1 MSIDRIKQALS
12 RILSLSPRRS
22 GRRGLRLQL
31 LLILTISLSPLLA
44 LSLAQGLIEFR
55 EERAAQA
62 DRFRSVL
69 MRATDEFEAEL
80 QRSSGVAETL
90 ASYPDLPDLRGRRCD
105 DTLRALRAVQP
116 NFANIR
122 RIAADGTVLCAAEA
136 TDESADL
143 LETAWF
149 QRMLAGEV
157 ATLSGIYLDW
167 ALHRPVMTVAR
178 RLERDAGFGGVI
190 AIDLDVRTVLDLLR
204 NQELPAEMGLALVDA
219 QGNLSY
225 VSELPEADR
234 LARLPEDMIARVRAT
249 GQPVLAEQLEASPG
263 RAVLVAPLPGRDL
276 QLALSAPSSLFGR
289 WAGFDIVG
297 TVLVPVLMWLLALL
311 AVSLA
316 VDYFVLGWLSYL
328 GRLARLYGSGR
339 LGVKPIQ
346 ASRAP
351 REIRELADVMAAMAR
366 DLDVRSAELENLADQ
381 RGALLREIHHRV
393 KNNLQVTM
401 SLLNLQARRTSD
413 AEARRVLTE
422 ARSRIYALAL
432 VHRTLYENDDLRMV
446 DMAPFLE
453 HLLSYLREAS
463 GSSGAQVTLR
473 VAVDAVSLDPD
484 QAIPVALLVTE
495 AVTNA
500 FKYAF
505 SEGQSGEV
513 VVGLE
518 RESDDRVCVSVR
530 DNGRGFDTGAAGSGG
545 MGTSLMSAL
554 ASRLGGTLERGAAED
569 GGAVVQVY
577 FKPE

>member
-1 MSIDRIKQALS
+1 
-12 RILSLSPRRS
+12 
-22 GRRGLRLQL
+22 
-31 LLILTISLSPLLA
+31 
-44 LSLAQGLIEFR
+44 
-55 EERAAQA
+55 
-62 DRFRSVL
+62 
-69 MRATDEFEAEL
+69 
-80 QRSSGVAETL
+80 
-90 ASYPDLPDLRGRRCD
+90 
-105 DTLRALRAVQP
+105 
-116 NFANIR
+116 
-122 RIAADGTVLCAAEA
+122 
-136 TDESADL
+136 
-143 LETAWF
+143 
-149 QRMLAGEV
+149 
-157 ATLSGIYLDW
+157 
-167 ALHRPVMTVAR
+167 
-178 RLERDAGFGGVI
+178 
-190 AIDLDVRTVLDLLR
+190 
-204 NQELPAEMGLALVDA
+204 MGLALVDA

-234 LARLPEDMIARVRAT
+234 LARLPEDMMARVRAT

-432 VHRTLYENDDLRMV
+432 VHRTLYENDDLRTV

-513 VVGLE
+513 VVALE
-518 RESDDRVCVSVR
+518 READDRVCVSVR